1 MKYWFWTALV
11 LPTVLLGSEMCGVG
25 FAGSPTKGLDKV
37 NHVIIAMQEN
47 HSFDNYFGVL
57 VRAAGSPYHTPVKG
71 SCVNDSH
78 PTTCVEGLSCVT
90 HRDGT
95 YFCTNSNPDDNGS
108 PVTAFHLN
116 DYCPGPDLDHGW

>member
-37 NHVIIAMQEN
+37 NHIIIAMQEN

-57 VRAAGSPYHTPVKG
+57 PLAQSSPYHSPARG
-71 SCVNDSH
+71 AA
-78 PTTCVEGLSCVT
+78 TCAKDPAPGTRVAGLNCQR
-90 HRDGT
+90 HFDGT
-95 YFCTNSNPDDNGS
+95 YSCINSQPEDSGG
-108 PVTAFHLN
+108 PV
-116 DYCPGPDLDHGW
+116 